1 MISEDESIRTV
12 GFLRYLSDV
21 DRWRRLHRAKHGT
34 LIGFSVQ
41 YEAFIEDKWRPIV
54 RYDTAHG
61 FAHRDLLHPDGTQE
75 KTFIASGDY
84 GRTLKA
90 AETDIKQNWQ
100 RYRNAY
106 EKEMKK
112 YDP

>member
-1 MISEDESIRTV
+1 MR
-12 GFLRYLSDV
+12 FLRSLGDI
-21 DRWRRLHRAKHGT
+21 DRWRRVHYAKQGKI
-34 LIGFSVQ
+34 LDFSVQ
-41 YEAFIEDKWRPIV
+41 YEAFIEDEWRPIV

-61 FAHRDLLHPDGTQE
+61 FAHRDLLHPGGTQE

-90 AETDIKQNWQ
+90 AEIDIKQNGQ
-100 RYRNAY
+100 LYRKAY

-112 YDP
+112 YDT